1 MRAEGWIYTLR
12 VRWRSLFRREAVERE
27 LDEELRYH
35 VERKTEENIAKGMS
49 SQEARRAARIQL
61 GGVEQVKERVRAVR
75 AGAWLGTVVQDA
87 RFGLRMLR
95 KNPGFTAV
103 AVLTL
108 ALGIG
113 ANTAVFTVINAL
125 MLRMLPVAEPQQLV
139 AIGDPS
145 RVHSWHNGTPRTDL
159 FSYPLYREVRDHNSV
174 FFFRARQLE
183 HQ

>member
-75 AGAWLGTVVQDA
+75 AGAWLGTV
-87 RFGLRMLR
+87 
-95 KNPGFTAV
+95 
-103 AVLTL
+103 
-108 ALGIG
+108 
-113 ANTAVFTVINAL
+113 
-125 MLRMLPVAEPQQLV
+125 
-139 AIGDPS
+139 
-145 RVHSWHNGTPRTDL
+145 
-159 FSYPLYREVRDHNSV
+159 
-174 FFFRARQLE
+174 
-183 HQ
+183 